1 MAQTPYTLVRKDV
14 RYSAFPNVK
23 QKYAY
28 ITGVKTKPFTGAPSA
43 FTLVDVNVHS
53 YTNLNSPGMNTAPP
67 DCHSTAFHDVAF
79 GRIFDPLSS
88 MDNTMQ
94 LCYNRAYSKWSS
106 KISETADMG
115 AALAEWRSTVDM
127 VNNRTF
133 AAYQRARLE
142 AVKRVERRARDL
154 VRGYRALRK
163 GRFREFLST
172 LGVKPKKKHEMK
184 RWNKPK
190 DAAGLWL
197 EYWFGWSP
205 TVNDIYNA
213 VNLWQSP
220 VPDAAFSAASSF
232 QESRVTSYSNTDD
245 SLVRNSW
252 TGKFIV
258 RLQARVRISNP
269 NLYEANRLGLTNPA
283 AVAWEVVPFSFLID
297 WFVNVGEVIGGYTSE
312 LGLEITDRQ
321 VLRFFKGD
329 SSSVMIGNKNYPSYL
344 YGWDCKAKVALVK
357 REVGLFPSP
366 MLTYALPRISWTRAA
381 TAVSLLVSVFSHKL
395 P

>member
-1 MAQTPYTLVRKDV
+1 M
-14 RYSAFPNVK
+14 
-23 QKYAY
+23 
-28 ITGVKTKPFTGAPSA
+28 
-43 FTLVDVNVHS
+43 
-53 YTNLNSPGMNTAPP
+53 
-67 DCHSTAFHDVAF
+67 
-79 GRIFDPLSS
+79 
-88 MDNTMQ
+88 
-94 LCYNRAYSKWSS
+94 
-106 KISETADMG
+106 
-115 AALAEWRSTVDM
+115 
-127 VNNRTF
+127 
-133 AAYQRARLE
+133 
-142 AVKRVERRARDL
+142 
-154 VRGYRALRK
+154 
-163 GRFREFLST
+163 
-172 LGVKPKKKHEMK
+172 
-184 RWNKPK
+184 
-190 DAAGLWL
+190 
-197 EYWFGWSP
+197 
-205 TVNDIYNA
+205 
-213 VNLWQSP
+213 
-220 VPDAAFSAASSF
+220 
-232 QESRVTSYSNTDD
+232 TSYSNTDD